1 MAAKRNWQRGAIVVL
16 CLLGAGCGEP
26 EPAPTEL
33 SEQMWEDMRLA
44 IPRVGG
50 PSEEFL
56 VAETPAQ
63 IATVAENAL
72 EDSGVRLVRK
82 DSAPQGPWLLGK
94 SLADR
99 NVLVQVL
106 PVDPGRSAVRVT
118 VQGDDAV
125 ARELLRRLSTDI
137 VQML

>member
-1 MAAKRNWQRGAIVVL
+1 MAARRSWRLGAIVIL
-16 CLLGAGCGEP
+16 CLTGASCREP

-33 SEQMWEDMRLA
+33 SEQMQEDLRLA

-56 VAETPAQ
+56 VAKTPAE
-63 IATVAENAL
+63 IATAAENAL
-72 EDSGVRLVRK
+72 EDSGVRVVRK
-82 DSAPQGPWLLGK
+82 DSAAQRSWLLGK

-99 NVLVQVL
+99 NVLVQAL
-106 PVDPGRSAVRVT
+106 PVHPGRSAVRVT
-118 VQGDDAV
+118 VEGDDAL
-125 ARELLRRLSTDI
+125 ARELLQRLSADL